1 MASFRP
7 LCPDALIPD
16 PGADYRAADRAEQF
30 RMGAEAL
37 YLPAF
42 PGTKYLP
49 YAAVRRA
56 WLQSASLPLTG
67 CCGKELPMTVLRTEL
82 GDGFFQNFS
91 FEKRESA
98 ERVLARIRE
107 KNPSA
112 GGQTAAAEEGS
123 R

>member
-56 WLQSASLPLTG
+56 WVQKGTSFTPGCGSTPLPRY
-67 CCGKELPMTVLRTEL
+67 VLRVQYGEN
-82 GDGFFQNFS
+82 FFQNLS
-91 FEKRESA
+91 FDRPETADEA
-98 ERVLARIRE
+98 LA
-107 KNPSA
+107 A
-112 GGQTAAAEEGS
+112 LAAACPGIPLQPENKA
-123 R
+123 